1 MFSKIIQIT
10 KDLNN
15 LKYEREIKAA
25 FRISVPVMMGYSVL
39 GFAFG
44 LLLVSFDYPWYLAP
58 LMSLFIYAGAL
69 QFVAINFFNA
79 KAGFIDIAIASWFV
93 NLRQSFYGLSLLK
106 RFKNTGKLKAYLIF
120 GLTDETYA
128 LLTTIKD
135 DEQLKKKWYYFF
147 LTAFNQSYWFLGSTL
162 GAIIGSNIEFNTAGL
177 EFSLTA
183 LFVVLCIEQY
193 KNLKNP
199 IPFLIGASSS
209 VIALCFISSDK
220 MLIVTIALAL
230 FMLFFFRKKL
240 TND

>member
-1 MFSKIIQIT
+1 
-10 KDLNN
+10 
-15 LKYEREIKAA
+15 
-25 FRISVPVMMGYSVL
+25 MMGYSIL

-44 LLLVSFDYPWYLAP
+44 LLLVSFNYDWYLAP

-79 KAGFIDIAIASWFV
+79 KAGFIDIAMASWFV

-106 RFKNTGKLKAYLIF
+106 RFKKTGKLKPYLIF

-135 DEQLKKKWYYFF
+135 DPQLKKKWYYFF
-147 LTAFNQSYWFLGSTL
+147 LTLFNQCYWFIGSTL
-162 GAIIGSNIEFNTAGL
+162 GAIVGSNIDFDTAGL

-193 KNLKNP
+193 KNLKNS
-199 IPFLIGASSS
+199 IPFLIGALSSGF
-209 VIALCFISSDK
+209 ALLFVPSDK
-220 MLIVTIALAL
+220 MLVVAIFLSLAL
-230 FMLFFFRKKL
+230 LFFFRTRL
-240 TND
+240 RNE

>member
-1 MFSKIIQIT
+1 M
-10 KDLNN
+10 
-15 LKYEREIKAA
+15 KYEREIKAA
-25 FRISVPVMMGYSVL
+25 FKVSIPVMMGYGVL

-44 LLLVSFDYPWYLAP
+44 LLLVSFNYPWYLAP

-69 QFVAINFFNA
+69 QFVAINFFNL
-79 KAGFIDIAIASWFV
+79 KAGLIDIAIASWFV

-106 RFKNTGKLKAYLIF
+106 RFKKTGKLKPYLIF

-135 DEQLKKKWYYFF
+135 DEQLKKRWYYFF
-147 LTAFNQSYWFLGSTL
+147 LTAFNQSYWFMGSTL

-199 IPFLIGASSS
+199 IPFAVGATASL
-209 VIALCFISSDK
+209 IALVFVPSDK
-220 MLIVTIALAL
+220 MLVVSIFLSL
-230 FMLFFFRKKL
+230 LLLFFFRKRL
-240 TND
+240 DTND

>member
-1 MFSKIIQIT
+1 MK
-10 KDLNN
+10 L
-15 LKYEREIKAA
+15 EREIKTA
-25 FRISVPVMMGYSVL
+25 FKISIPVMMGYGVL

-44 LLLVSFDYPWYLAP
+44 LLLVSFNYPWYLAP

-79 KAGFIDIAIASWFV
+79 KAGFIDIAIATWFV

-106 RFKNTGKLKAYLIF
+106 RFKKSGKLKPYLIF

-147 LTAFNQSYWFLGSTL
+147 LTAFNQSYWFVGSTL
-162 GAIIGSNIEFNTAGL
+162 GAIVGSNIKFNTAGL

-193 KNLKNP
+193 KNLQNP
-199 IPFLIGASSS
+199 IPFTIGAFAS
-209 VIALCFISSDK
+209 IFALLLVPSDK
-220 MLIVTIALAL
+220 MLVVSISLSLIL
-230 FMLFFFRKKL
+230 LFFFRKRL
-240 TND
+240 NNE